1 MNTDD
6 LVLYGELEENLN
18 DDGNVCLKY
27 ARRLKVNE
35 DKGEV
40 TEVFGRK

>member
-18 DDGNVCLKY
+18 DDGNVFLKY

-35 DKGEV
+35 DKAKSKEFGE
-40 TEVFGRK
+40 E